1 MDEKGLELTRSGEMV
16 GRTGYEVA
24 AEWRDR
30 CKAAEARAR
39 ELEASLEAERR
50 LGDSNAAELLRRAA
64 RLEEALAWAVGFIRC
79 NLPKTSADYPDM
91 RNAEDLVSGAGV
103 SGEFHRTCCRA
114 EVAEDRARELEAEVA
129 RLREGLR
136 PFADAGIPDNW
147 PAECVLT
154 WDAHDEPH
162 DTAFVNYLPLR
173 VGGGPTVGDYRR
185 AAALLGDSQ

>member
-1 MDEKGLELTRSGEMV
+1 MPVSDASAKRAAAWLAAWARAGLV
-16 GRTGYEVA
+16 GRDPEVA
-24 AEWRDR
+24 GYVADLIQFVGERTMENHGELYLDVCGALGWGYDPNSDPVPSVLRAVPDLLARVRELECQLAGEQKANALLNAGMGDVCEGRDQL
-30 CKAAEARAR
+30 KHRAR
-39 ELEASLEAERR
+39 ELEA
-50 LGDSNAAELLRRAA
+50 DN
-64 RLEEALAWAVGFIRC
+64 
-79 NLPKTSADYPDM
+79 
-91 RNAEDLVSGAGV
+91 
-103 SGEFHRTCCRA
+103 
-114 EVAEDRARELEAEVA
+114 A

-185 AAALLGDSQ
+185 AAEFLGDSQ

>member
-1 MDEKGLELTRSGEMV
+1 VPVSD
-16 GRTGYEVA
+16 A
-24 AEWRDR
+24 A
-30 CKAAEARAR
+30 A
-39 ELEASLEAERR
+39 
-50 LGDSNAAELLRRAA
+50 RRAA
-64 RLEEALAWAVGFIRC
+64 DWLAAWARAGLLGSDPEVVGFVADLIQFVGERTMDDEQGRLREALAWAVGFIRC
-79 NLPKTSADYPDM
+79 NLPKTSAGYPDM
-91 RNAEDLVSGAGV
+91 RNAEDLVSGTGL

>member
-1 MDEKGLELTRSGEMV
+1 MPVSDASAKRAADWLAAWHRAGLLGTDPEVRAYVADLIQFVGERTMEKTDDDLVKSWQRSVDDV
-16 GRTGYEVA
+16 G
-24 AEWRDR
+24 
-30 CKAAEARAR
+30 
-39 ELEASLEAERR
+39 
-50 LGDSNAAELLRRAA
+50 A
-64 RLEEALAWAVGFIRC
+64 RLEANFGVTRCEAELADGFVYLLAR
-79 NLPKTSADYPDM
+79 
-91 RNAEDLVSGAGV
+91 V
-103 SGEFHRTCCRA
+103 
-114 EVAEDRARELEAEVA
+114 RELEAENA

-185 AAALLGDSQ
+185 AAEFLGDSQ